1 MNWQRH
7 RGMLWAFC
15 LGLYLCGFLSIASG
29 EEKPKPKP
37 ARFSVSGYGLLGNR
51 ELKQMVRSLE
61 LGKSKPEFLGAAFI
75 EDAALLLTSR
85 VKRDG
90 YLKPTITVR
99 LRLANGERR
108 KLPAEEL
115 EANPLPRPLQIVEV
129 DFHIDGGQRYHFERI
144 EFTGL
149 EVISRKQALSYFV
162 ETDTLLKTAGTR
174 IYTTDRLKRGLGS
187 LVEVLERRGYP
198 EAKAEVTHQEQD
210 DTTGGVR
217 VHIRV
222 REGPLN
228 IVHSVRKEVHRETQP
243 AAVTNSFVGRPYS
256 KLWLQDFS
264 LSLKRDLYREGYPD
278 ATATT
283 RIAARDQQEDH
294 VELDLEAKVE
304 SGPKVMAGNIQ
315 FKGQQHTSTDFMARR
330 IPVQPGQPLNRLQ
343 AEKGRSNLAELGIFD
358 SVRLSYDNV
367 DEHVRDLIY
376 EVDEGTRLNLST
388 LFGWGSYEMLR
399 GGLIVDAYNIWGRAH
414 HARIKAIQSLRSSR
428 GEFTYTIPAYLG
440 REVDLFFH
448 GAGLRREEVDFT
460 RQEYGGGMGVHKFF
474 QEIGT
479 DVTVRYNYEILQ
491 ALHTIPGVASEGLIS
506 PAVGSIIADFKHD
519 RRDNPLYPRRGYK
532 VFLTLESASE
542 YLGGEANYERV
553 EISPSWHLRL
563 GGGRFLSLGASHG
576 VVISHGGIA
585 ENLPFN
591 RRFFP
596 GGDHSIR
603 GYQEGEASPRNEERR
618 FVGAETY
625 TLGTVE
631 LEQAL
636 TPKWALVGF
645 TDALGIARRLGDY
658 PFDTG
663 LFSVGGGIRW
673 RTIIGPVRLEYAH
686 NLNPR
691 SGDPDWTIHF
701 SLGFPF

>member
-1 MNWQRH
+1 MNWRRH
-7 RGMLWAFC
+7 GGMLWALCFSLC
-15 LGLYLCGFLSIASG
+15 LVVWPASA
-29 EEKPKPKP
+29 EEEPQPKAKP
-37 ARFSVSGYGLLGNR
+37 ARFSVTGYGLLGNR
-51 ELKQMVRSLE
+51 ELKLKVRSLE
-61 LGKSKPEFLGAAFI
+61 LGKTKPEYLGAAFV

-90 YLKPTITVR
+90 YLQPKITVK
-99 LRLANGERR
+99 LRLSNGEQR
-108 KLPAEEL
+108 KFSADEL
-115 EANPLPRPLQIVEV
+115 AADPLPRSLQIVEV
-129 DFHIDGGQRYHFERI
+129 DFHIDGGRRYYFEKI

-149 EVISRKQALSYFV
+149 QILSRKQALSYFV
-162 ETDTLLKTAGTR
+162 ETDTLLKTAATR
-174 IYTTDRLKRGLGS
+174 IYTPDRLKRGIAS

-198 EAKAEVTHQEQD
+198 EAKAELKTLEKD
-210 DTTGGVR
+210 DRTGAVS
-217 VHIRV
+217 VSIQV
-222 REGPLN
+222 REGPLHV
-228 IVHSVRKEVHRETQP
+228 VHSVLKEVKRENQ
-243 AAVTNSFVGRPYS
+243 AVTTTNQFVGKPYS
-256 KLWLQDFS
+256 KLWLQDFT
-264 LSLKRDLYREGYPD
+264 LSLNRDLYREGYPD

-283 RIAARDQQEDH
+283 RITGREQHTNH
-294 VELDLEAKVE
+294 VDLDLQAQVE
-304 SGPKVMAGNIQ
+304 SGSQITAGEVR
-315 FKGQQHTSTDFMARR
+315 FEGQQHTSTNFMERR
-330 IPVQPGQPLNRLQ
+330 IPVEPGKPLNRLQ
-343 AEKGRSNLAELGIFD
+343 AEKGRAQLVELGIFD
-358 SVRLSYDNV
+358 SVGLRYEERDNNI
-367 DEHVRDLIY
+367 RDLIY
-376 EVDEGTRLNLST
+376 EVDEGTRLNLSV

-542 YLGGEANYERV
+542 YLGGDANYERV

-576 VVISHGGIA
+576 VVISHGAIS

-645 TDALGIARRLGDY
+645 ADALGVARRLGDY